1 MQYACGVREQKIRIQ
16 ISPLKQFQQRFLNQ
30 KRVEKLNFVLVVM
43 NMKLLN
49 LKKLKQIL
57 KKI

>member
-1 MQYACGVREQKIRIQ
+1 MQDACGVREQKTRIQ
-16 ISPLKQFQQRFLNQ
+16 ISRLKQFQQRFLNQ
-30 KRVEKLNFVLVVM
+30 KKVEKLNFVLVVM

-49 LKKLKQIL
+49 LQKLKQAL

>member
-1 MQYACGVREQKIRIQ
+1 MQYACGVRELKTHIR

-30 KRVEKLNFVLVVM
+30 KKVEKLNFVLVVM
-43 NMKLLN
+43 NKKLLN